1 MKRQEIIPETLYELY
16 RTLGLHLELLD
27 PKDTFTIHNVRD
39 LLPELPFTSPRF
51 RPNYFNFLFVK
62 HAYGRCMID
71 EVAYELEPGAIYFTN
86 PGCYRTF
93 GWRAIDDAWLITFNE
108 SYLKEHVHSDIFAA
122 FPFLLTENLLPLRV
136 GVAEFGDFERWCRLL
151 LDEHHRD
158 GPYRE
163 RVCAS
168 LFVVLLLKLK
178 ERFWIDYN
186 PIYEGNRGSQIVKSF
201 RRNLEQHF
209 RDLLNGKVDKVFR
222 ANDFAALQSLHP
234 SYLNNV
240 IKSKTG
246 KPIGVWIAEKTIAE
260 AKGLL
265 QDPSVPIK
273 EIAFALGFAESTHFS
288 AYFKKHVEV
297 SPVEYRRRNDK
308 MKKI

>member
-209 RDLLNGKVDKVFR
+209 RDLLSGKVDKVFR